1 MQEIALLGLEHSLRT
16 EIIFQ
21 EGSLQTSGKTRD
33 KEIRELNSPVLDSKI
48 RTTIDM
54 YKIDIRMTLKPELET
69 IPELRIDLTQLVN
82 TQIHTPQNMNRRLIQ
97 GKNTKMSIQLNIKIN
112 TKMIIEGTI

>member
-1 MQEIALLGLEHSLRT
+1 MD
-16 EIIFQ
+16 
-21 EGSLQTSGKTRD
+21 KT
-33 KEIRELNSPVLDSKI
+33 
-48 RTTIDM
+48 
-54 YKIDIRMTLKPELET
+54 DIRMTLKLELET

-82 TQIHTPQNMNRRLIQ
+82 TQIHILQNMNRRLIQ